1 MRNQRTRRR
10 VQTIARDTLNRSL
23 IDGEEEEK
31 KTDSGGGMIPMDV
44 EGGGDSIGLLES
56 LTATSTVGSDVTL
69 GDVVSS
75 DSNNSSTSKGRSKS
89 FAL

>member
-10 VQTIARDTLNRSL
+10 VQTIAIDTLNRSL

-44 EGGGDSIGLLES
+44 EGGDSIGLLES

-69 GDVVSS
+69 GDVTSS
-75 DSNNSSTSKGRSKS
+75 DSNNSSTKGRSKS

>member
-10 VQTIARDTLNRSL
+10 VQTIAIDTLNRSL

-44 EGGGDSIGLLES
+44 EGGDSICLLES

>member
-1 MRNQRTRRR
+1 MRNQRARRR
-10 VQTIARDTLNRSL
+10 VQTIAIDTLNRSL

-31 KTDSGGGMIPMDV
+31 KTDSGGGMVPLDV

-75 DSNNSSTSKGRSKS
+75 DSNSSTKGRSKS